1 MEKLLIVDDDKG
13 IQKQLKWSLSDYDV
27 VLADDR
33 ESAVAAVRRHEP
45 KVVTLDLGLPPDE
58 TNASEGLAALQEIL
72 AIAPHTKVIV
82 ITGNDDRTNALTAIA
97 AGAYDFYQ
105 KPVDTEVI
113 NVIVSRAYSV
123 AAIEEEN
130 RKMRAVA
137 GSDIGIIGNSESIE
151 RLRMMV
157 KRIAPTGITA
167 LLLGESG
174 TGKEVTANAVH
185 LASDRKNKPFIAIN
199 CASIPETLLESEL
212 FGFEKGAFTGAHRT
226 TKGKIECAEGGT
238 LFLDEI
244 GDMPYS
250 LQAKLLRF
258 LQEKRIERLG
268 GRQEIPVN
276 VRVVC
281 ATNQNLEEM
290 VAEKTFRE
298 DLFYRLNVIPLN
310 LPPLREREQDSY
322 IIARHFLAKYNKQQ
336 QKNFADFSKDARDF
350 IIAYP
355 WPGNVR
361 QLENTVHSVCIMN
374 TGKEITLTMIQPLL
388 AEQLKINEP
397 VINTLAQPSFQP
409 AEATQFSA
417 TNNDEIIPLELVE
430 KNAIEHA
437 IAKCD
442 GNITKAAAL
451 LEVNPSTI
459 YRKMQKWS

>member
-27 VLADDR
+27 VLAGDR
-33 ESAVAAVRRHEP
+33 ESAIAAVRRHEP
-45 KVVTLDLGLPPDE
+45 KVITLDLGLPPDE
-58 TNASEGLAALQEIL
+58 ANASEGLAALQEIL
-72 AIAPHTKVIV
+72 TIAPHTKVIV
-82 ITGNDDRTNALTAIA
+82 ITGNDDRTNALAAIS

-105 KPVDTEVI
+105 KPIDTDVI
-113 NVIVSRAYSV
+113 NVIVARAYSL
-123 AAIEEEN
+123 ATIEEEN
-130 RKMRAVA
+130 RKMRAIG

-157 KRIAPTGITA
+157 KRIAPTAITA

-258 LQEKRIERLG
+258 LQEKSIERLG
-268 GRQEIPVN
+268 GRQEILVD

-281 ATNQNLEEM
+281 ATNQNLEQM
-290 VAEKTFRE
+290 VADKTFRE
-298 DLFYRLNVIPLN
+298 DLFYRVSEITLNI
-310 LPPLREREQDSY
+310 PPLRDRDEDV
-322 IIARHFLAKYNKQQ
+322 IILSQYFLQHYATEYKSNVKS
-336 QKNFADFSKDARDF
+336 FSEDALSA
-350 IIAYP
+350 IKAHK
-355 WPGNVR
+355 WPGNIRELQNKVKSSVIMTTGTQVTAIDLGFFDNQDKSFELSLNLRTVR
-361 QLENTVHSVCIMN
+361 EQAESIAIQKAYAISEGNMSKAADLLGVTRP
-374 TGKEITLTMIQPLL
+374 TLYSLI
-388 AEQLKINEP
+388 EKYELKIN
-397 VINTLAQPSFQP
+397 A
-409 AEATQFSA
+409 
-417 TNNDEIIPLELVE
+417 
-430 KNAIEHA
+430 
-437 IAKCD
+437 
-442 GNITKAAAL
+442 
-451 LEVNPSTI
+451 
-459 YRKMQKWS
+459 

>member
-33 ESAVAAVRRHEP
+33 QSAIAAVRRHEP
-45 KVVTLDLGLPPDE
+45 KVITLDLGLPPDE
-58 TNASEGLAALQEIL
+58 ANASEGLAALQEIL
-72 AIAPHTKVIV
+72 TIAPHSKVIV
-82 ITGNDDRTNALTAIA
+82 ITGNDDRTNALAAIS

-113 NVIVSRAYSV
+113 NVIVSRAFSV

-137 GSDIGIIGNSESIE
+137 GSDIGIIGNSESID

-157 KRIAPTGITA
+157 KRIAPTEITA

-185 LASDRKNKPFIAIN
+185 LASGRKNKPFVAIN

-258 LQEKRIERLG
+258 LQEKCIERLG
-268 GRQEIPVN
+268 GRQEIFVN

-281 ATNQNLEEM
+281 ATNQNLEAM

-298 DLFYRLNVIPLN
+298 DLFYRVSEITINI
-310 LPPLREREQDSY
+310 PPLRDRDEDV
-322 IIARHFLAKYNKQQ
+322 IILAQYFLQLYATEYKRNVKS
-336 QKNFADFSKDARDF
+336 FSVDALSAIKAHR
-350 IIAYP
+350 
-355 WPGNVR
+355 WPGNIRELQNKVKSSVIMTTGTQVTAIDLGFFDHQDKSFELSLNLRVVR
-361 QLENTVHSVCIMN
+361 EQAESIA
-374 TGKEITLTMIQPLL
+374 IQKAYAL
-388 AEQLKINEP
+388 A
-397 VINTLAQPSFQP
+397 
-409 AEATQFSA
+409 
-417 TNNDEIIPLELVE
+417 
-430 KNAIEHA
+430 
-437 IAKCD
+437 D
-442 GNITKAAAL
+442 GNMSKTSEL
-451 LEVNPSTI
+451 LGVTRPTLYSLIDKYELTI
-459 YRKMQKWS
+459 NG

>member
-13 IQKQLKWSLSDYDV
+13 IQKQLKWSLSDYEAI
-27 VLADDR
+27 LADDR
-33 ESAVAAVRRHEP
+33 ENAVAAIRRHEP

-58 TNASEGLAALQEIL
+58 ANATEGLAALQEIL
-72 AIAPHTKVIV
+72 TIAPHTKVIV
-82 ITGNDDRTNALTAIA
+82 ITGNDDRTNALKAIA

-105 KPVDTEVI
+105 KPVEPEVI
-113 NVIVSRAYSV
+113 NIIISRAFSV

-157 KRIAPTGITA
+157 KRIAPTQITA

-174 TGKEVTANAVH
+174 TGKEVAANAVH
-185 LASDRKNKPFIAIN
+185 IASDRKKKPFIAIN

-244 GDMPYS
+244 GDMPFN

-258 LQEKRIERLG
+258 LQEKCIERLG
-268 GRQEIPVN
+268 GRQEIHVD

-290 VAEKTFRE
+290 VANKEFRE
-298 DLFYRLNVIPLN
+298 DLFYRVSEITLNI
-310 LPPLREREQDSY
+310 PPLRDRDEDVLILAQY
-322 IIARHFLAKYNKQQ
+322 FLQRYAAEYKRNVKS
-336 QKNFADFSKDARDF
+336 FSEDGLSAIKAHR
-350 IIAYP
+350 
-355 WPGNVR
+355 WPGNIRELQNKVKSSVIMTTGTQVTAIDLGFFNHQSENVALSLNLRTVR
-361 QLENTVHSVCIMN
+361 EQAESIA
-374 TGKEITLTMIQPLL
+374 IQKSYAL
-388 AEQLKINEP
+388 AEGNMSKTADLLGVTRPTLYSLIEKYELTIN
-397 VINTLAQPSFQP
+397 
-409 AEATQFSA
+409 
-417 TNNDEIIPLELVE
+417 
-430 KNAIEHA
+430 
-437 IAKCD
+437 
-442 GNITKAAAL
+442 G
-451 LEVNPSTI
+451 
-459 YRKMQKWS
+459 

>member
-33 ESAVAAVRRHEP
+33 ESAVAAVRRFEP
-45 KVVTLDLGLPPDE
+45 KVITLDLGLPPDE
-58 TNASEGLAALQEIL
+58 ANASEGLAALQEIL
-72 AIAPHTKVIV
+72 TIAPHSKVIV
-82 ITGNDDRTNALTAIA
+82 ITGNDDRTNALAAIA

-105 KPVDTEVI
+105 KPVDNDVI
-113 NVIVSRAYSV
+113 NVIVARAFSV

-137 GSDIGIIGNSESIE
+137 GSDIGIIGNSDSIE

-185 LASDRKNKPFIAIN
+185 MASDRKKKPFIAIN

-258 LQEKRIERLG
+258 LQEKCIERLG

-290 VAEKTFRE
+290 VKEKTFRE
-298 DLFYRLNVIPLN
+298 DLFYRVSEITLNI
-310 LPPLREREQDSY
+310 PPLRDRDEDV
-322 IIARHFLAKYNKQQ
+322 IILAQYFLQHYAIEYKRNVKS
-336 QKNFADFSKDARDF
+336 FSEDALSAIKAHR
-350 IIAYP
+350 
-355 WPGNVR
+355 WPGNIRELQNKVKSSVIMTTGTQVTAIDLGFFDHQDKSFELSLNLRVVR
-361 QLENTVHSVCIMN
+361 EQAESIAIQKAYALSEGNVSKAAELLGVTRP
-374 TGKEITLTMIQPLL
+374 TLYSLIEKYELS
-388 AEQLKINEP
+388 INE
-397 VINTLAQPSFQP
+397 
-409 AEATQFSA
+409 
-417 TNNDEIIPLELVE
+417 
-430 KNAIEHA
+430 
-437 IAKCD
+437 
-442 GNITKAAAL
+442 
-451 LEVNPSTI
+451 
-459 YRKMQKWS
+459 

>member
-33 ESAVAAVRRHEP
+33 QSAIAAVRRHEP
-45 KVVTLDLGLPPDE
+45 KVITLDLGLPPDE
-58 TNASEGLAALQEIL
+58 ANASEGLAALQEIL
-72 AIAPHTKVIV
+72 TIAPHSKVIV
-82 ITGNDDRTNALTAIA
+82 ITGDDRTNALAAIA

-113 NVIVSRAYSV
+113 NVIVARAFSV

-137 GSDIGIIGNSESIE
+137 GSDIGIIGNSESID

-157 KRIAPTGITA
+157 KRIAPTAITA

-185 LASDRKNKPFIAIN
+185 LASDRKDKPFIAIN

-258 LQEKRIERLG
+258 LQEKCIERLG
-268 GRQEIPVN
+268 GRQEIAVD

-281 ATNQNLEEM
+281 ATNQNLEQM
-290 VAEKTFRE
+290 VADKTFRE
-298 DLFYRLNVIPLN
+298 DLFYRVSEITLNI
-310 LPPLREREQDSY
+310 PPLRDRDEDV
-322 IIARHFLAKYNKQQ
+322 IILAQYFLQHYAKEYKRNVKS
-336 QKNFADFSKDARDF
+336 FSADALSAIKGHR
-350 IIAYP
+350 
-355 WPGNVR
+355 WPGNIRELQNKVKSSVIMTTGTQVTAIDLGFFDQQDTSFELSLNLRVVR
-361 QLENTVHSVCIMN
+361 EQAESIA
-374 TGKEITLTMIQPLL
+374 IQKAYAL
-388 AEQLKINEP
+388 A
-397 VINTLAQPSFQP
+397 
-409 AEATQFSA
+409 
-417 TNNDEIIPLELVE
+417 
-430 KNAIEHA
+430 
-437 IAKCD
+437 D
-442 GNITKAAAL
+442 GNMSKTAEL
-451 LEVNPSTI
+451 LGVTRPTLYSLIEKYELTI
-459 YRKMQKWS
+459 ND